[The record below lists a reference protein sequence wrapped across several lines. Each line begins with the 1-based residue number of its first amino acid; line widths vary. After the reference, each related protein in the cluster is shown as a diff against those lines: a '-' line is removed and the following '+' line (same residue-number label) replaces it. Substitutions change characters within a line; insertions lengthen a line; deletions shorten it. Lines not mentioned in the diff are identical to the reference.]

1 MKKWFI
7 LAISLFS
14 SLVFGRTNNTS
25 LLTSTQA
32 QIKKA
37 QITEENDEE
46 ATISASDI
54 VLDYYYKEFLSKHD
68 SMIDKD
74 TFLKVYRN
82 QKLSINEFIETF
94 DPTQPII
101 SEAAMEII
109 SPDAD
114 YILGTDTIESNNQTL
129 NSYFEYQP
137 AMSAFNYSLLED
149 GDIIYESEA
158 QGAKH
163 VAFLYDCA
171 HKKEG
176 NTTYFQTIEAVASG
190 VQYGFLDDNRILRYG
205 VCIYRVYRA
214 KELNVITRA
223 KNFIINQVGKKYS
236 LDFTKTDVDENE
248 QEWYCSEL
256 VFAAYWAGGMN
267 IANSSNYDFDPAEN
281 GLLPVQITWGYLNY
295 QVSLAFSHLE
305 ISINKYESGKWFI
318 NVRNSNPISI
328 TLEYNEKMCYE
339 GDAKEWKGLK
349 DIKTVSMD
357 SKSSTEVKISQ
368 NFFATTIV
376 FSYVKEDM
384 RYITYANELTKGG
397 YSMSVRYA
405 TI

>member
-1 MKKWFI
+1 MKKLLV

-14 SLVFGRTNNTS
+14 SFSFGRINNTS
-25 LLTSTQA
+25 LLTNTKTH
-32 QIKKA
+32 IKKT
-37 QITEENDEE
+37 QTTTIEEN
-46 ATISASDI
+46 TISASDI
-54 VLDYYYKEFLSKHD
+54 VLDYYYKEYLSKHNTK
-68 SMIDKD
+68 IDKD
-74 TFLKVYRN
+74 VFLQAYRN
-82 QKLSINEFIETF
+82 QKLSIAEFIDIF
-94 DPTQPII
+94 DPDQAMV
-101 SEAAMEII
+101 SEAALEII

-114 YILGTDTIESNNQTL
+114 YILGTNDIESNNQTR
-129 NSYFEYQP
+129 NTFFKYQP
-137 AMSAFNYSLLED
+137 VMNAFNYSLLQD

-163 VAFLYDCA
+163 VAFLYDCT
-171 HKKEG
+171 HKKED
-176 NTTYFQTIEAVASG
+176 NTTYFQTIEAVAGG

-214 KELNVITRA
+214 RELNVISRA

-248 QEWYCSEL
+248 EEWYCSEL

-267 IANSSNYDFDPAEN
+267 IANSSNYDFNPTES
-281 GLLPVQITWGYLNY
+281 GLLPVQITWEFLNY

-318 NVRNSNPISI
+318 NVRNSNPFSI
-328 TLEYNEKMCYE
+328 TLEYNTKMCYE

-349 DIKTVSMD
+349 DIKSEQID
-357 SKSSTEVKISQ
+357 SHSSTEVTISQ

-376 FSYVKEDM
+376 FSYVKENT

-397 YSMSVRYA
+397 YSMSVRYV